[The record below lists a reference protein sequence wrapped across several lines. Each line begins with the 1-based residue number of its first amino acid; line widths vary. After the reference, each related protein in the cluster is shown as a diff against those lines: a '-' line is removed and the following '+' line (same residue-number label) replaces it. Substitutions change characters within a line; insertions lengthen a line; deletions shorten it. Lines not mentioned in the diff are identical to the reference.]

1 MDYWIWSVSLS
12 SIGST
17 LTGIKFAATIYRN
30 RAPGMAL
37 CRYLTR
43 PALAEG
49 RVRYTLK
56 TPYRDGA
63 TRVVCAPLDCM
74 ARAQRLAGRDQ
85 AGPAGEGAK
94 AVDTRTPTERHR
106 ATLHLRGCAVRETGV
121 PAELQGRVVDG
132 GSAGSAGRGVN
143 GHGQPGTRCQAWA
156 LFSLSSHR

>member
-63 TRVVCAPLDCM
+63 THVVFAPLWFRPGATTVIS
-74 ARAQRLAGRDQ
+74 ARSDRL
-85 AGPAGEGAK
+85 K
-94 AVDTRTPTERHR
+94 ASVARP
-106 ATLHLRGCAVRETGV
+106 
-121 PAELQGRVVDG
+121 
-132 GSAGSAGRGVN
+132 SAR
-143 GHGQPGTRCQAWA
+143 
-156 LFSLSSHR
+156 